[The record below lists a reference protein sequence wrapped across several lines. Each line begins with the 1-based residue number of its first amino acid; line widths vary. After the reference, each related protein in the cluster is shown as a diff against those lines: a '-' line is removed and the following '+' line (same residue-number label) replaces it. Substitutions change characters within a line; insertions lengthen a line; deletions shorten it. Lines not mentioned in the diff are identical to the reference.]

1 MNIFN
6 TVATDFFKPLAG
18 KNREIFADCIEII
31 YDVYLHELSFG
42 IEKEYV
48 LNKLIDY
55 FSNQSDDLVFED
67 SQVAVNPRDKSN
79 EVLRRLKECGWI
91 EYETASDYTIHIT
104 LIEQAAAMVE
114 ALHNIQNRNEMEYEA
129 SIASIYSILKNDD
142 LYAKPYRYILKEVY
156 LRTKDLI
163 NELKKLN
170 TGIKKY
176 IDRITLD
183 KEADEIIKM
192 FFEYQNNIGSKAFMR
207 IHTSENA
214 SRFRGFILERLQQIK
229 DNRSLMSLA
238 VKEYKELEECDS
250 DIEAETAISE
260 IISDVSNALEYTYSE
275 IEHEIT
281 VKNDRY
287 VQTAVAR
294 AKFKLTNGNDITG
307 KLSAIL
313 KTIADEINENDE
325 PLNDYIS
332 DDVEKLFELLPQ
344 SVIDDDSL
352 APVVIS
358 RNTVPPEEISV
369 TDSGSEEERA
379 EIRRKIKEK
388 QADKFSRKNIG
399 KYVSTLLSD
408 KKSVLASEI
417 PIHSRRDMLRIIY
430 IGLYGRY
437 GKSDYT
443 VSALDNEVAVN
454 GCKFRDFKIERK

>member
-31 YDVYLHELSFG
+31 YNVYMHELSFG

-104 LIEQAAAMVE
+104 LLEQAAAMVE
-114 ALHNIQNRNEMEYEA
+114 ALHNIQNHNEMEYEA

-142 LYAKPYRYILKEVY
+142 LYSKPYRYILKEVY

-229 DNRSLMSLA
+229 DNHSLMNLA

-250 DIEAETAISE
+250 DIEAETAILG
-260 IISDVSNALEYTYSE
+260 IISNVSNALEYTYSD

-358 RNTVPPEEISV
+358 RNAVPPEEITV
-369 TDSGSEEERA
+369 TDTGSEEERT

-417 PIHSRRDMLRIIY
+417 PIHSRRDMLRVIY
-430 IGLYGRY
+430 IGLYGRC
-437 GKSDYT
+437 GKNDYT
-443 VSALDNEVAVN
+443 VSGLDNEVDVN
-454 GCKFRDFKIERK
+454 GCKFRDFRIERK